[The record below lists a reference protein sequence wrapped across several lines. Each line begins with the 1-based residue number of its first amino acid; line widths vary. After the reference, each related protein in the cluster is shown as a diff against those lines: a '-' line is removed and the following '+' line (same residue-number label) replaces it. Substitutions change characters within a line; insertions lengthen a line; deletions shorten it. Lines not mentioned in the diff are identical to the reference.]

1 MSRKFKVIRNS
12 GDHVVEV
19 GSIVEEI
26 TELNE
31 HVDEF
36 AFEWGQSIISRY
48 ADRGV
53 EVIHVLAYGD
63 TPQVIERTDLDVMF
77 AELIVH
83 SDVETFIANAS
94 TTALY
99 TFFLI
104 DGLTTCTDTD
114 EDGNEKQERY
124 ERVGDIMYEQGFLRE
139 SWKV

>member
-53 EVIHVLAYGD
+53 EVVHVLAYGD
-63 TPQVIERTDLDVMF
+63 TLQVIERTDLEEV
-77 AELIVH
+77 
-83 SDVETFIANAS
+83 
-94 TTALY
+94 
-99 TFFLI
+99 
-104 DGLTTCTDTD
+104 
-114 EDGNEKQERY
+114 
-124 ERVGDIMYEQGFLRE
+124 
-139 SWKV
+139 